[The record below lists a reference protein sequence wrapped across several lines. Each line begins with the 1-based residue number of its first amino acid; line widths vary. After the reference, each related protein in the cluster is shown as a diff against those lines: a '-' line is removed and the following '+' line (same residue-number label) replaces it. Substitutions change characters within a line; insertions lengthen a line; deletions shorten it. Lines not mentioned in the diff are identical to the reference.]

1 MAYSRPGV
9 YVTEGPFSTNAFS
22 GTGVVPASFVGTVAR
37 GPVTPTLVTSWNQYK
52 TQFGDLTN
60 ASDLGYAVYQFF
72 ANGGRAAYVTR
83 VYHSVSTGA
92 ASATDATAETTAY
105 VGTVGGASTSVDIFK
120 IKANSPGT
128 WANYTAATS
137 TAATAGLRVVVTA
150 GLRNGVPEGQG
161 GTGTPTTFNI
171 SVLLNGVE
179 VERWRE
185 VSLDPDSAQFA
196 PSIVNQYSN
205 YISVDADDI
214 NASITSGVYYTLTLA
229 TEENRTRDLA
239 GGTTSAPET
248 VDWQDAVDRLDEVTD
263 AMNINLVGRSDSTLV
278 NYALAYAEGR
288 GDCFVIIDPDKSL
301 LSEDGIRTLVD
312 GYSKSSYGAVYYPML
327 KMPDP
332 ARSGTTTLRDT
343 YPGGAVA
350 GLFSRVEIERTIA
363 KAPAGYLYDLRNAFA
378 LAVNFTDVAVGTLY
392 DANINTMK
400 VVPGGGVIIN
410 GARTL
415 KKTDITRYV
424 PVRRSLNFI
433 KKSVEDIAKL
443 SLFEPNG
450 ERVWSEVSTRITRF
464 LTDFW
469 GGGGLKGRNAS
480 EAFFVVCD
488 ASNNTAY
495 TMQNGELH
503 VEVGVALQTPAE
515 FIIINVTQFAGGS
528 TTATEA
534 V

>member
-1 MAYSRPGV
+1 M
-9 YVTEGPFSTNAFS
+9 
-22 GTGVVPASFVGTVAR
+22 
-37 GPVTPTLVTSWNQYK
+37 L
-52 TQFGDLTN
+52 
-60 ASDLGYAVYQFF
+60 
-72 ANGGRAAYVTR
+72 
-83 VYHSVSTGA
+83 
-92 ASATDATAETTAY
+92 
-105 VGTVGGASTSVDIFK
+105 
-120 IKANSPGT
+120 
-128 WANYTAATS
+128 
-137 TAATAGLRVVVTA
+137 
-150 GLRNGVPEGQG
+150 
-161 GTGTPTTFNI
+161 
-171 SVLLNGVE
+171 
-179 VERWRE
+179 
-185 VSLDPDSAQFA
+185 
-196 PSIVNQYSN
+196 
-205 YISVDADDI
+205 
-214 NASITSGVYYTLTLA
+214 
-229 TEENRTRDLA
+229 
-239 GGTTSAPET
+239 
-248 VDWQDAVDRLDEVTD
+248 DWQDAVDRLDEVTD

-288 GDCFVIIDPDKSL
+288 GDCFVIIDPDKTL
-301 LSEDGIRTLVD
+301 LSDDGIRTLVD

-480 EAFFVVCD
+480 EAFFVTCD